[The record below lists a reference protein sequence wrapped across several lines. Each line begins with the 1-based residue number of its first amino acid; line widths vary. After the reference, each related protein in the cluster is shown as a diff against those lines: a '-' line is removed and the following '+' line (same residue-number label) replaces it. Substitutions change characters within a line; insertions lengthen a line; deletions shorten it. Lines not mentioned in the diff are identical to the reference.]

1 MKIARQ
7 ILDFGMEII
16 EDTDT
21 GEVSLQ
27 CLCGQM
33 AMYPQRVV
41 LTPDEVQEFRE
52 GTFDAHSLA
61 YEICRE
67 IPRAKERLVPP
78 FGEDEVVV
86 PDGLRKTPRKP

>member
-21 GEVSLQ
+21 GEMSLQ

-67 IPRAKERLVPP
+67 IPRARRPQVHAHRAHALHV
-78 FGEDEVVV
+78 GRV
-86 PDGLRKTPRKP
+86 R